1 MIIYLYFL
9 SLLLI
14 PSTFR
19 LFVGPTRQD
28 RLLALSL
35 VSVEVTLLLC
45 IYAVHLGQSI
55 YLDIAIVLAL
65 LSFAQITAFLKLH
78 MTGRRS

>member
-1 MIIYLYFL
+1 MTPYLYFL

-14 PSTFR
+14 PSAYR
-19 LFVGPTRQD
+19 LFVGPSLQD

-35 VSVEVTLLLC
+35 VSVELALLLC
-45 IYAVHLGQSI
+45 IYAVQLDQSI
-55 YLDIAIVLAL
+55 YLDIAIVLVL

-78 MTGRRS
+78 KNRRTP

>member
-1 MIIYLYFL
+1 MSVYLYFV

-14 PSTFR
+14 PSAYR
-19 LFVGPTRQD
+19 LFAGPSLQD

-35 VSVEVTLLLC
+35 VSVELTLLLC
-45 IYAVHLGQSI
+45 IFAVQLGQSL
-55 YLDIAIVLAL
+55 YLDIAIILAL

-78 MTGRRS
+78 KNRRRS

>member
-1 MIIYLYFL
+1 MTVYLYFL
-9 SLLLI
+9 GFLLL
-14 PSTFR
+14 PSAYR
-19 LFVGPTRQD
+19 IVVGPTLQD

-45 IYAVHLGQSI
+45 IYAVLLGQSL
-55 YLDIAIVLAL
+55 YLDIGMILAL

-78 MTGRRS
+78 KNRSAD

>member
-1 MIIYLYFL
+1 MNVYLYFL
-9 SLLLI
+9 GLLLI
-14 PSTFR
+14 PSAYR

-35 VSVEVTLLLC
+35 VSVELVLMLC
-45 IYAVHLGQSI
+45 VYAVYLDQSL
-55 YLDIAIVLAL
+55 YLDIAIILSL

-78 MTGRRS
+78 KARSSA